1 MGHLG
6 DFYKETDLAV
16 VEFVQDVFHLD
27 SIILEP
33 QFQNASVQFAYY
45 KCLQSLSKNEIWVKY
60 INGKYYNLIVSS
72 AVKHL
77 SSILFGVFSK
87 VIAALLWYCQFNV
100 LLSPSLRALSLFLN
114 FFLYLRLR
122 KYRNR
127 EIPSLSK
134 VFKVPRKSRMK
145 LREPIR
151 PQPKHVVWFFLSS

>member
-6 DFYKETDLAV
+6 GFYKETDLAV

-27 SIILEP
+27 TIVRVPL
-33 QFQNASVQFAYY
+33 FQNASVQFAYY

-87 VIAALLWYCQFNV
+87 VIAALL
-100 LLSPSLRALSLFLN
+100 
-114 FFLYLRLR
+114 
-122 KYRNR
+122 
-127 EIPSLSK
+127 
-134 VFKVPRKSRMK
+134 
-145 LREPIR
+145 
-151 PQPKHVVWFFLSS
+151 